1 MLSCLTQLCSMLNPE
16 YEVWYNVQRMER
28 TPTFVEQE
36 AEGRA
41 GGVSLSRTEGATR
54 IVSENVPTGPK
65 GGGKKTSGLE
75 NKSKQNMAKKRLLLE
90 DDPTFL
96 DLNNDV
102 WNESDED
109 WDAFDDDDEDEAWDD
124 EFEEDDEDE

>member
-1 MLSCLTQLCSMLNPE
+1 MLNPE

-54 IVSENVPTGPK
+54 IVSDFPTSPTKERVTGPK

-75 NKSKQNMAKKRLLLE
+75 NKSK
-90 DDPTFL
+90 
-96 DLNNDV
+96 
-102 WNESDED
+102 
-109 WDAFDDDDEDEAWDD
+109 
-124 EFEEDDEDE
+124 